1 MECRKTC
8 GLCREKFIARSG
20 NAKYCPDC
28 RTNKKK
34 VLPKSSRRPP
44 KYSLTQVLKMLDRYN
59 SEHRTSYTYGQFAE
73 LLDGGK
79 LKGGETE

>member
-8 GLCREKFIARSG
+8 ELCGEKFIARSG
-20 NAKYCPDC
+20 NAKYCREC
-28 RTNKKK
+28 RMHKKK

-59 SEHRTSYTYGQFAE
+59 SEHRTSYAYGQFVE

-79 LKGGETE
+79 LKGEETK